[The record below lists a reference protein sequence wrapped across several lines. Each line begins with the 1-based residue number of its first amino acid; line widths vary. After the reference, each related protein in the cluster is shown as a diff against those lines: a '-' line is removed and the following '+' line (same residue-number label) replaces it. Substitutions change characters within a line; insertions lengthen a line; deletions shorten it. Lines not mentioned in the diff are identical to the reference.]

1 MSLEKQDDAVGCSDK
16 KRLLAV
22 RLVDWMV
29 VAVKRSSG
37 MVGLNICLV
46 P

>member
-1 MSLEKQDDAVGCSDK
+1 MSLEKQDAVGCSVK
-16 KRLLAV
+16 KRLV

-29 VAVKRSSG
+29 VAVKQSST

>member
-1 MSLEKQDDAVGCSDK
+1 MSLEKQDAVGCSVK

-22 RLVDWMV
+22 RLVDWIV
-29 VAVKRSSG
+29 VAVKRSSR